1 MTDEIESAFGYRQ
14 FTKACDLLEDLVAK
28 IQSALQSAQAIN
40 WRVPE
45 LQLELA
51 RAYEALSRDE
61 EAEATFAAAAA
72 SAKRINGCPTSEEFV
87 QFALG
92 EFYLRRRKY
101 DRALQASQFVRS
113 GEPSADA
120 WLPECKPM
128 WASDSRLKPMKL
140 RLHTSPQ
147 HRAKTARN
155 SRWRLS
161 LVMLQRRPKKW
172 LEFARVSRPT
182 RKSDAL
188 LLAAQP
194 ER

>member
-28 IQSALQSAQAIN
+28 IQSALQSAQVID

-45 LQLELA
+45 IQLELA

-120 WLPECKPM
+120 WL
-128 WASDSRLKPMKL
+128 LL
-140 RLHTSPQ
+140 
-147 HRAKTARN
+147 N
-155 SRWRLS
+155 I
-161 LVMLQRRPKKW
+161 
-172 LEFARVSRPT
+172 RVQ
-182 RKSDAL
+182 AYVGL
-188 LLAAQP
+188 GLAAQANETALAYISAAP
-194 ER
+194 SRDDAQLQMETILGHAAKKA